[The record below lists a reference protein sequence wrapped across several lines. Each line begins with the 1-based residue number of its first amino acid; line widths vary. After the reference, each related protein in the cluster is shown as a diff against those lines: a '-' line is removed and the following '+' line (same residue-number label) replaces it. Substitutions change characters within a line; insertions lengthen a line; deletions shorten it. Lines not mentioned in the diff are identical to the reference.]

1 MSSYIKGSQIIVN
14 SNPLVVFAILL
25 CPKSIEINLNLEL
38 PPYLHKISIW
48 DKGYK
53 VMSLAS
59 RRIHVTRDVV
69 FHEDIFPF
77 NSSTENNTFP
87 SVLKSINTADCCD
100 LNECTTLKHYSTM
113 LNDHID
119 VIDNTTNMS
128 SPYTSPQVPHH
139 LSSPPAAPNLPVTAL
154 PGDAQKESHRESK
167 IPHHLKDYIVS
178 IHALKGP
185 SSTTP
190 PNCNPTSTI
199 THNYSTNL
207 SISALFSKHHHISPN
222 VIAFTSQAMVENI
235 CHDSEPSSYDEVA
248 LNPAW
253 QKAMIQEFDALY
265 ANNTWGSS
273 YTTCR

>member
-14 SNPLVVFAILL
+14 SNPLVIFAILL

-100 LNECTTLKHYSTM
+100 LNACTTLKHYSTM

-119 VIDNTTNMS
+119 VTDNTTNMS
-128 SPYTSPQVPHH
+128 SPHTSPQVPHH
-139 LSSPPAAPNLPVTAL
+139 LSLPPAAPNLPVTAL
-154 PGDAQKESHRESK
+154 PGAAQKESHRESK
-167 IPHHLKDYIVS
+167 ILK
-178 IHALKGP
+178 
-185 SSTTP
+185 TT
-190 PNCNPTSTI
+190 
-199 THNYSTNL
+199 
-207 SISALFSKHHHISPN
+207 
-222 VIAFTSQAMVENI
+222 
-235 CHDSEPSSYDEVA
+235 
-248 LNPAW
+248 
-253 QKAMIQEFDALY
+253 LY
-265 ANNTWGSS
+265 P
-273 YTTCR
+273 YMH